1 MGFKW
6 LPGVFAFLVDVEPG
20 EVMQVL
26 EGLGRRQ
33 PRRVRGPLGESL
45 LAVCGRTE
53 AGRPIVAY
61 VRHAEGFDWHVVAAR
76 PMAPGEKAEFE
87 EWEGQQ

>member
-6 LPGVFAFLVDVEPG
+6 LPGLLALLVDVDPG
-20 EVMQVL
+20 EVMEML

-33 PRRVRGPLGESL
+33 PSRMRGPLGESL
-45 LAVCGRTE
+45 LAIYGRTA
-53 AGRPIVAY
+53 AGRPVVAY
-61 VRHAEGFDWHVVAAR
+61 VRHAEGFDWHIVAAR
-76 PMAPGEKAEFE
+76 PMAAGEKAEFE